1 MGMFEGAN
9 ILVSSTNYSN
19 MGQIYFEQGELFDVV
34 FPTASNLNIGD
45 PVTATVY
52 HQNGILTFQST
63 VIGTLEDRVLLIKP
77 HREAGLSDRRE
88 YPRYNVELTA
98 TVNIPTKGEV
108 AATVKDVSLGG
119 ARFESDKYLEQGQEV
134 DVLIDAENNIEGRG
148 IIRRVQL
155 KDGIFHFGIEFVQTD
170 ELRKN
175 LEEYLKRIEGT
186 ASIN

>member
-34 FPTASNLNIGD
+34 FPTAANLNIGD

-63 VIGTLEDRVLLIKP
+63 VIGTLEERVLLIKP
-77 HREAGLSDRRE
+77 HREANLSDRRE
-88 YPRYNVELTA
+88 YPRYSVELTA
-98 TVNIPTKGEV
+98 TVNIPAKGEV
-108 AATVKDVSLGG
+108 TATVKDVSMGG
-119 ARFESDKYLEQGQEV
+119 VRIESDKYLEQGQEI
-134 DVLIDAENNIEGRG
+134 DVTIDGENHIEGRG

-155 KDGIFHFGIEFVQTD
+155 KDGVFHFGVEFVHTD
-170 ELRKN
+170 ELKKN
-175 LEEYLKRIEGT
+175 LEEYLKRIENT
-186 ASIN
+186 QSIN